1 MEKQSPLYAQN
12 IQTPNLW
19 INEYEIYFDPIESC
33 YMDSFSQIQKT
44 EYLTLLELAQIQPK
58 SCLSR
63 ALDLKSQSPPSP
75 LIDNL
80 VCFLYVQ
87 NRKINEAEQFIANN
101 YQQYPDYF
109 FAKINYADQL
119 LRKKKH
125 REIPNLFPSDELKD
139 NCNQRTKYHVV
150 EYRSFMALMS
160 RYYLGIGNK
169 AKAILF
175 YEKAYQAD
183 PAHPSVMHLERTIHG
198 PRLIR
203 QCKEQIRRLLHLS
216 TCSFKGSK

>member
-1 MEKQSPLYAQN
+1 HTQN
-12 IQTPNLW
+12 LKSPNLW
-19 INEYEIYFDPIESC
+19 INEYQIYFDPIESC
-33 YMDSFSQIQKT
+33 YMDTLSSIQKT
-44 EYLTLLELAQIQPK
+44 EYLTLLEQAQIEPK
-58 SCLSR
+58 NCLDR
-63 ALDLKSQSPPSP
+63 ALDLKAQSPSNP

-125 REIPNLFPSDELKD
+125 KEIPNLFPSDALKD
-139 NCNQRTKYHVV
+139 NCNQRTKYHVI
-150 EYRSFMALMS
+150 EYRSFMVLMS

-169 AKAILF
+169 GKAILF

-183 PAHPSVMHLERTIHG
+183 PAHLSVIHLERTIHG

-203 QCKEQIRRLLHLS
+203 YCKQQIQRLLTRLTH
-216 TCSFKGSK
+216 SFTGSK